1 MGKRKTLLFILDYPL
16 RFLLNITI
24 PPSDEEEYDHKLLT
38 LWPVFGGFFLYYNFW
53 EDLTK
58 HHLGAN
64 FFLIPFLI
72 LLQALF
78 IFYRPKNDN
87 SPPKYFPFIC
97 LISFFC
103 SLLWNKLC
111 CDYLVCIF
119 KSIGFIFGIPVPYLG
134 NVFLSIGNA
143 LPDGL
148 TQIALAKLG

>member
-72 LLQALF
+72 LL
-78 IFYRPKNDN
+78 
-87 SPPKYFPFIC
+87 
-97 LISFFC
+97 
-103 SLLWNKLC
+103 
-111 CDYLVCIF
+111 
-119 KSIGFIFGIPVPYLG
+119 
-134 NVFLSIGNA
+134 
-143 LPDGL
+143 
-148 TQIALAKLG
+148 